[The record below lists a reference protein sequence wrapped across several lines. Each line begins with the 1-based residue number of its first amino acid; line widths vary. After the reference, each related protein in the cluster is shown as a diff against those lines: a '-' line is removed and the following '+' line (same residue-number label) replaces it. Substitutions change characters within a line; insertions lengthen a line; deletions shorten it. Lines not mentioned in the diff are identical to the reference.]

1 MGVLKQTN
9 TSKRITILLAIV
21 LAVILATGS
30 ILYVLLQMGH
40 GKEEKAQVITVST
53 LERIIKV
60 SELSTFTAVYN
71 GIAEVKNEENP
82 EQTDYFVSYEA
93 RVNAGIDFDKIA
105 ITVDDDAKEI
115 RVDIPDAYITD
126 INVDISSLDFI
137 FHNKKANKSTITQQ
151 AYKACEAD
159 VREESGKQD
168 SILKLAQQNAVN
180 VIKALVNPIIEQLD
194 DNYTLII
201 E

>member
-9 TSKRITILLAIV
+9 TSKRITILLALV

-71 GIAEVKNEENP
+71 GIAEVKN
-82 EQTDYFVSYEA
+82 
-93 RVNAGIDFDKIA
+93 
-105 ITVDDDAKEI
+105 
-115 RVDIPDAYITD
+115 
-126 INVDISSLDFI
+126 
-137 FHNKKANKSTITQQ
+137 
-151 AYKACEAD
+151 
-159 VREESGKQD
+159 
-168 SILKLAQQNAVN
+168 
-180 VIKALVNPIIEQLD
+180 
-194 DNYTLII
+194 
-201 E
+201 

>member
-9 TSKRITILLAIV
+9 TSKRITILLALV

-71 GIAEVKNEENP
+71 GIAEVKNDKNP
-82 EQTDYFVSYEA
+82 EETDYFVSYEA

-105 ITVDDDAKEI
+105 ITVDDDAKTI
-115 RVDIPDAYITD
+115 KVDIPDAYITD

-137 FHNKKANKSTITQQ
+137 FYNKKANKSTITQE
-151 AYKACEAD
+151 AFRACEAD
-159 VREESGKQD
+159 VQEESEKQD

-194 DNYTLII
+194 ANYTLVV